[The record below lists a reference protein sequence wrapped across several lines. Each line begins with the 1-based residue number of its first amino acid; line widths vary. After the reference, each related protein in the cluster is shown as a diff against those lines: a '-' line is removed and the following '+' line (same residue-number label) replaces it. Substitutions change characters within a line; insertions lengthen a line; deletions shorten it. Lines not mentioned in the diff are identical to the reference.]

1 MSQKY
6 NGLTGL
12 YNLGNTCYM
21 NSCIQILLHTY
32 ELDTALHKFS
42 LKDLKK
48 IVDTTL
54 LIEWVNLRKN
64 LWYKNTIFTPL
75 TFLNTLHKVSNKKG
89 NINFSS
95 FNQNDISEF
104 LLFLMECLHNSISR
118 KVIMNISGMVIN
130 SKDTLANSCFEM
142 ISNFYSNDYSEI
154 IYLFYA
160 VQVSQIVSL
169 DGREVLSNKPEPF
182 FILNLPIPDMKQP
195 SIYDCLN
202 LYTEYEVLD
211 GENAWLNEKTNKK
224 EDVLKEITFW
234 SLPEILVIDI
244 KRFKSSNTKNKVLV
258 TFPLDELD
266 LSEYVIG
273 YNKDSYKYKLYAVCN
288 HYGSVMGGHYDCC
301 IKVFNEKWYNF
312 NDLEITEIVNCNS
325 IITPYVYCL
334 FYRKI

>member
-1 MSQKY
+1 MSKTY

-21 NSCIQILLHTY
+21 NSCLQILLHTY
-32 ELDTALHKFS
+32 ELDECLRKIS

-48 IVDTTL
+48 IVDTDIL
-54 LIEWVNLRKN
+54 MEWDNVRKN
-64 LWYKNTIFTPL
+64 LWYKNTKYTPL
-75 TFLNTLHKVSNKKG
+75 KFVNVLHKVSVKKQ

-104 LLFLMECLHNSISR
+104 LLFLMDCFHNSISR
-118 KVIMNISGMVIN
+118 KVIMNVSGVLIN
-130 SKDTLANSCFEM
+130 SNDELAKNCFEM

-169 DGREVLSNKPEPF
+169 DGKNTLSNKPEPF
-182 FILNLPIPDMKQP
+182 FILSLPIPNMKNP
-195 SIYDCLN
+195 SIYDCID
-202 LYTEYEVLD
+202 LYTDYEVLE
-211 GENAWLNEKTNKK
+211 GENAWLNEKTNQK
-224 EDVLKEITFW
+224 EDVLKEISFW

-244 KRFKSSNTKNKVLV
+244 KRFNASNNKNKVLV
-258 TFPLDELD
+258 TFPLDELN
-266 LSEYVIG
+266 LSDYVIG

-288 HYGSVMGGHYDCC
+288 HYGGVLGGHYDCC
-301 IKVFNEKWYNF
+301 IKVFNEKWYKF
-312 NDLEITEIVNCNS
+312 NDLEITEIDNINS
-325 IITPYVYCL
+325 IITPYAYCL